1 MDHGTLTDA
10 NGRETDFRNVILIMT
25 TNAGARELLHGSIGF
40 KREVGVGS
48 GESQAVKD
56 MFSPEFRNRLDA
68 IISFNPLSEDI
79 ILLVVD
85 KFVAE
90 LARRLAKQRVVLAIS
105 ESARRYLA
113 QKGYDPAYGARPLN
127 RLIQDKLK
135 KPLADE
141 LLFGKLTGGGEVNV
155 DLVDD
160 ELSFKF
166 LT

>member
-1 MDHGTLTDA
+1 
-10 NGRETDFRNVILIMT
+10 
-25 TNAGARELLHGSIGF
+25 
-40 KREVGVGS
+40 
-48 GESQAVKD
+48 
-56 MFSPEFRNRLDA
+56 
-68 IISFNPLSEDI
+68 
-79 ILLVVD
+79 
-85 KFVAE
+85 
-90 LARRLAKQRVVLAIS
+90 VLAIS

-155 DLVDD
+155 DLVAD